1 MHPRQPNPHFH
12 QHENHQPPPRSPRV
26 DAFAPAH
33 LALSGS
39 LRESPERLPKPPGSR
54 DPRLISLR
62 GLPSAGS
69 VGSHSP
75 EMVIRRLA
83 RPTPPSEL
91 PCGSLSRPFP
101 KVSVHPSGCLCSL
114 PRNRPACVQVSGFR
128 FPLPPFRVLQCG
140 WIRSKREKSGEMTK
154 NEQFLS

>member
-1 MHPRQPNPHFH
+1 MRKSVTQSVDDLHFRL
-12 QHENHQPPPRSPRV
+12 PPRSP
-26 DAFAPAH
+26 
-33 LALSGS
+33 
-39 LRESPERLPKPPGSR
+39 R

-114 PRNRPACVQVSGFR
+114 PRNRPACDQVSSFQFQVSLLRSRSCRPTGCLRQATQPAPAGMCSSFC
-128 FPLPPFRVLQCG
+128 FLPPLFRVYGLMHV
-140 WIRSKREKSGEMTK
+140 RSASTAR
-154 NEQFLS
+154 